1 MYLYYLTPYGY
12 SSLVSQNLVLVC
24 QVRVF
29 NLPYVLITIWLIF
42 HSLVL
47 DSPAA
52 AVTSTCQCTPLLTED
67 QRRECEWIYWQ
78 SFPTPK
84 TKQFCRFY
92 WCAIE
97 LSSYINNNISYSII
111 FSANNN
117 RDHGETVQISLEY
130 HLIYRLKYSYIFYWF
145 TFWHLSSLCNLL
157 LLSLF
162 SP

>member
-12 SSLVSQNLVLVC
+12 SSLVGQNLVLVS

-52 AVTSTCQCTPLLTED
+52 AATSTCQCTPLLTED
-67 QRRECEWIYWQ
+67 QRGECEWIYWQ
-78 SFPTPK
+78 SFPIPE
-84 TKQFCRFY
+84 TKRFCRFY
-92 WCAIE
+92 WCAIA

-111 FSANNN
+111 FCANNN
-117 RDHGETVQISLEY
+117 RDHGETVQISLGY
-130 HLIYRLKYSYIFYWF
+130 HLIYRLKYSYIFHSF
-145 TFWHLSSLCNLL
+145 TFWCLSSFHYLL